1 MAEMAEMAEMANFWW
16 RLERGIPTRCGVGGT
31 LGEEREKRKR
41 SNHDP
46 LPGWGSELKS
56 RSGANV
62 TATTQTTTLP
72 RQPASIHSVSKS
84 PLYHLNHW
92 L

>member
-1 MAEMAEMAEMANFWW
+1 MAEMAEMANFWW